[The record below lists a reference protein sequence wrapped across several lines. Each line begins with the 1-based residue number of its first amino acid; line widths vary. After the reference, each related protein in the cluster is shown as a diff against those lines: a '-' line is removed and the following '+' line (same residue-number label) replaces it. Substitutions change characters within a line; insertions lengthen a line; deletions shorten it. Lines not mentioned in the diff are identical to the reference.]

1 MFKSDD
7 RSFFLMFFFKDSIFK
22 EPLNLLSSFDHIWGP
37 CYLRETNYNDQI
49 NLILGPHA
57 VLAIVPSLYRH

>member
-22 EPLNLLSSFDHIWGP
+22 EPLNLLSSFDHI

-57 VLAIVPSLYRH
+57 VLAIAPSLYRH

>member
-1 MFKSDD
+1 
-7 RSFFLMFFFKDSIFK
+7 MFFFKDSIFK
-22 EPLNLLSSFDHIWGP
+22 EPLNLLSSFDHIRGP
-37 CYLRETNYNDQI
+37 CYLRETNYNDRI